1 MKYLLS
7 VLLGILVL
15 ITISSCQDFSP
26 RNPQVSSNY
35 QNVDSTM
42 PSLEAFDLAAENWQT
57 LQGEGMSL
65 SLPESYQGGNPV
77 RDLNEIETALNRLDE
92 GYSKRLQPIK
102 QNLERTAF
110 IAFDARSLTQD
121 ALTNV
126 NVVQH
131 PLNQATSLE
140 DYLGQIAQ
148 QLRQTH
154 QIQEE
159 TIITQNQSPLGRIV
173 TNVTTEE
180 GISMKQLFYVQLQ
193 GETIWITTYTTP
205 TSEFQGRL
213 ANFEQ
218 SITSLK
224 VET

>member
-7 VLLGILVL
+7 FLLGILVL

-26 RNPQVSSNY
+26 RNPQVSSND
-35 QNVDSTM
+35 QTVEST

-57 LQGEGMSL
+57 IQGEGMSL

-77 RDLNEIETALNRLDE
+77 RDLNEIETAFTRLDE

-102 QNLERTAF
+102 QNLEQTAF
-110 IAFDARSLTQD
+110 IAVDARSLTPN

-131 PLNQATSLE
+131 PLNPATSLE
-140 DYLGQIAQ
+140 DYLGQVAQ
-148 QLRQTH
+148 QLRPTH

-159 TIITQNQSPLGRIV
+159 TIITQNQSSLGRIV
-173 TNVTTEE
+173 ANVTTEK
-180 GISMKQLFYVQLQ
+180 GVSMKQLFYIQPE
-193 GETIWITTYTTP
+193 GETMWITTYTTP